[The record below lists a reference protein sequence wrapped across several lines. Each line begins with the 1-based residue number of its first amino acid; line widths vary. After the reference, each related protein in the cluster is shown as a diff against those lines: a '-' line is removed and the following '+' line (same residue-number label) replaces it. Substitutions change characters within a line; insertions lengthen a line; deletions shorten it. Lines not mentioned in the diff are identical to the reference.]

1 LIADDEMSGGITQQK
16 EVVAVLPAA
25 GRSLR
30 LAPLSCS
37 KEVFP
42 VGFGSIPGIQG
53 ARPKVVSHYLL
64 ECLRK
69 ARVRNGYIV
78 IRQGKWDIPAYWEGG
93 EMAGMNL
100 AYIVIEGSSGP
111 PDTIDRAYPFVKDNI
126 VAFGFPDIVLR
137 PNDVFVKLLNRL
149 DSSESDVVLALFP
162 AHDAKVMDMI
172 EIDAASRV
180 RAIHLKPR
188 ATRLQYAWLCA
199 VWTPVFTEFLHQ
211 FLRQVKQ
218 GGKTGMV
225 GNRRVDAQGD
235 IPVGV
240 VLKEAVKAKLKVEGI
255 TFPAGRYIDI
265 GTPSALSMVRRFVS
279 HSRPVTQS

>member
-1 LIADDEMSGGITQQK
+1 MRGRLAQQR

-30 LAPLSCS
+30 LAPLPCS
-37 KEVFP
+37 KEVLP
-42 VGFGSIPGIQG
+42 VGMRAMVGLRG
-53 ARPKVVSHYLL
+53 ARLRVVSHYLL
-64 ECLRK
+64 ECLQK
-69 ARVRNGYIV
+69 AKIRNGYIV

-100 AYIVIEGSSGP
+100 AYVVIEGSSGP

-162 AHDAKVMDMI
+162 AHDATVMDMI
-172 EIDAASRV
+172 DIDVDHRV
-180 RAIHLKPR
+180 RAIYLKPR
-188 ATRLQYAWLCA
+188 ATRLRYAWLCA

-211 FLRQVKQ
+211 FLSRVKQ
-218 GGKTGMV
+218 GGKTGV
-225 GNRRVDAQGD
+225 IGNRRVDAQGD

-255 TFPAGRYIDI
+255 TFPSGRYIDI

-279 HSRPVTQS
+279 HSRPLTQS